1 MSLLEAPGAK
11 AQWRVHQFPAILC
24 MMVALIVL
32 LIYDYFNKPTF
43 VKQVV
48 LAAIVFLSN
57 ACHAWPMDLRM
68 NLSKFVLDTPCASI
82 L

>member
-11 AQWRVHQFPAILC
+11 VQWRALLFPAILY
-24 MMVALIVL
+24 MKGALIVL
-32 LIYDYFNKPTF
+32 LTYNYFNKPTN

-57 ACHAWPMDLRM
+57 ACHAWTMDLRM
-68 NLSKFVLDTPCASI
+68 NLSTFVLDTPCASI